1 MPRMDDPSSTK
12 CPREGRL
19 DPFEC
24 LHALEPLLV
33 DVEHLH
39 GRIPDLVDIL
49 HALLIGLV
57 TDTSHATYLEC
68 LIHVN

>member
-1 MPRMDDPSSTK
+1 MPRLDDPSSIK

-24 LHALEPLLV
+24 LHPLVPLLV
-33 DVEHLH
+33 DVDHLH

-49 HALLIGLV
+49 HALLMILV
-57 TDTSHATYLEC
+57 TGVSHVMYLEC
-68 LIHVN
+68 LIHIY